1 MRNVSVRFVYVALTL
16 AVALAAVACKGSTVY
31 KDSQDTLDKLG
42 TLQKQIDAQKAQ
54 IQQLT
59 DENAACQRDKAGTG
73 DIVVSIE
80 GDILKVKPGQHG
92 PGTPGIDDA
101 TATKQSAAFLDMVQR
116 SRGAIQK
123 CYEQALKKNS
133 GLQSRTVSLKLSA
146 KFSSGGDFNGSS
158 FNPSLG
164 DTFDNCLRTVAGR
177 WKMPAAPAAM
187 TFEAN
192 VSLSPT

>member
-1 MRNVSVRFVYVALTL
+1 MRRASVLSILVLSLGLGAG
-16 AVALAAVACKGSTVY
+16 ACKGSTVY
-31 KDSQDTLDKLG
+31 KDSQDTLDKMSS
-42 TLQKQIDAQKAQ
+42 LQKQLDAQKAQ
-54 IQQLT
+54 IQQLS
-59 DENAACQRDKAGTG
+59 DANAACERDKGTG
-73 DIVVSIE
+73 GELAFVIE
-80 GDILKVKPGQHG
+80 GDLLKIKPGK
-92 PGTPGIDDA
+92 PGASHPGIDDA
-101 TATKQSAAFLDMVQR
+101 TAGKQSQAFLDIVQR

-133 GLQSRTVSLKLSA
+133 GLQSRTISLKLSA
-146 KFSSGGDFNGSS
+146 KFSSAGDFNGSS

-187 TFEAN
+187 TFEAS

>member
-1 MRNVSVRFVYVALTL
+1 MRRAFAFPCFVIAL
-16 AVALAAVACKGSTVY
+16 AVASTACKGSTVY
-31 KDSQDTLDKLG
+31 KDSQDTLDKMSA
-42 TLQKQIDAQKAQ
+42 LQKQLDAQKAQ

-73 DIVVSIE
+73 ELAFVIE
-80 GDILKVKPGQHG
+80 GDMLKIKPGSHSS
-92 PGTPGIDDA
+92 TPGIDDA
-101 TATKQSAAFLDMVQR
+101 TAGKQSQAFLDVVQR

-133 GLQSRTVSLKLSA
+133 GLQSRTISLKLSA
-146 KFSSGGDFNGSS
+146 KFSSAGDFNGTS

-187 TFEAN
+187 TFEAS